1 MKPVKKWIVLC
12 MALCLLAGCLTA
24 CGGQGEQAEQ
34 VSPDAEQ
41 SGEAEQ
47 SEEPQQSEEPEQSE
61 TPTPEPEPVV
71 ATLTVAGDVMCHM
84 PQVNDAY
91 VEQSGEYDFTP
102 MIRYAKP
109 WVEQADLAIANLETT
124 FAGGPDYSGYPA
136 FNTPDS
142 LAAALLDA
150 GFDLVST
157 TNNHSLD
164 KGYSGLERTLDVLD
178 EAGLA
183 HVGTYRSQEERDEN
197 SGIVAADCGGI
208 SIAVLAYSYGTNG
221 IPVPSGKEYCINLFN
236 TDYDTTMY
244 TLDAE
249 LLESD
254 MAAAQALGCDM
265 IAVIMHWGVEYQLQ
279 PNAYQQSLAE
289 TLIDLGADLVLGG
302 HPHVLEPYEFVTTE
316 AGNTGFVCYSLG
328 NFISSQVYEYT
339 DTTVLLNLTLEKDPA
354 TGETAVTD
362 VSYVP
367 FYMLNKGEKINGER
381 MVLLDVYAAMAEYES
396 GDTSTVT
403 GAVYAELQ
411 TALENCHAILG
422 EEGDL
427 QARS

>member
-1 MKPVKKWIVLC
+1 MRRKIVLG
-12 MALCLLAGCLTA
+12 ATLLVVLCLVIVCVLMSCGTGEEAAEQTA
-24 CGGQGEQAEQ
+24 QPEQTQQ
-34 VSPDAEQ
+34 VSPEP
-41 SGEAEQ
+41 EE
-47 SEEPQQSEEPEQSE
+47 SEE
-61 TPTPEPEPVV
+61 PTPEPEPEPIV
-71 ATLTVAGDVMCHM
+71 ATLTVAGDAMCHT
-84 PQVNDAY
+84 PQISDAY
-91 VEQSGEYDFTP
+91 VEETGEYDFAP
-102 MIRYAKP
+102 MIRSAKP

-124 FAGGPDYSGYPA
+124 FAGGPDYSGYPT
-136 FNTPDS
+136 FNTPDA
-142 LAAALLDA
+142 LATALADA

-164 KGYSGLERTLDVLD
+164 KGYDALERTLDVLD

-197 SGIVAADCGGI
+197 SGIVVADCGGI

-221 IPVPSGKEYCINLFN
+221 IPVPSGREYCINLFN
-236 TDYDTTMY
+236 TDYATTMY
-244 TLDAE
+244 TLDTE
-249 LLESD
+249 LLEAD
-254 MAAAQALGCDM
+254 MAAARELDCDL
-265 IAVIMHWGVEYQLQ
+265 IAVIMHWGIEYQLQ
-279 PNAYQQSLAE
+279 PNSYQQSLAQ

-339 DTTVLLNLTLEKDPA
+339 DTTVLLNLTLEKDPT

-367 FYMLNKGEKINGER
+367 FYMINKGQKINGER

-403 GAVYAELQ
+403 DTVYANLQ
-411 TALENCHAILG
+411 TALENCHTILG

-427 QARS
+427 QAQS